1 MEIVNRLGVSS
12 KYTGIM
18 NVDMMIH
25 HNKPHLLEIN
35 PRFSGSIYI
44 SMKTSLLKD
53 YFRLLLNKKFS
64 NIQNID
70 YQENKITKAS
80 EVKDFSI
87 IPFVMENLGI
97 ILSIDKLD
105 VDTYAVNQKK
115 NNLNKTIMYKR
126 VLRTCITYNSIYT
139 GNLSQ

>member
-1 MEIVNRLGVSS
+1 MLIDN
-12 KYTGIM
+12 
-18 NVDMMIH
+18 D
-25 HNKPHLLEIN
+25 KPYLLEIN

-70 YQENKITKAS
+70 YQKNKINKAS

-97 ILSIDKLD
+97 ILSVDKLD
-105 VDTYAVNQKK
+105 VDTYAVN
-115 NNLNKTIMYKR
+115 
-126 VLRTCITYNSIYT
+126 
-139 GNLSQ
+139 